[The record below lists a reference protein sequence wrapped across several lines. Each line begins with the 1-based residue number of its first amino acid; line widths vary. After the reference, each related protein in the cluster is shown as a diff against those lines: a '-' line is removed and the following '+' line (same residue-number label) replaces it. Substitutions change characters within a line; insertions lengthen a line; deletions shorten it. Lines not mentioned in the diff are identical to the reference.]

1 MRLAISWNTL
11 GMRSFTFG
19 GEIDSCV
26 RFINIVAWIYCH
38 QIRQF
43 FYQRSTEMK
52 SGILSQTGP
61 PGVDRS
67 LIKMF
72 LRMTPEERLVSN
84 DNMIQTLMELR
95 NTYRQKTDDIRPE
108 RTAERD

>member
-1 MRLAISWNTL
+1 MQKNAK
-11 GMRSFTFG
+11 
-19 GEIDSCV
+19 
-26 RFINIVAWIYCH
+26 
-38 QIRQF
+38 
-43 FYQRSTEMK
+43 MK
-52 SGILSQTGP
+52 SSILNQTNR